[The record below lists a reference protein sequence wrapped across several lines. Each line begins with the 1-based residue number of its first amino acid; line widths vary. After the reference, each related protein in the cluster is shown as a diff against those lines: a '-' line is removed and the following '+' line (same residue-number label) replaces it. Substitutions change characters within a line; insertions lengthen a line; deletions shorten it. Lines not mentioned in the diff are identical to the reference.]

1 MNKYLLTTVCDN
13 GYALGAQVMIYSIS
27 KNLKNFDQCDIKVYY
42 NDNIAPLSE
51 KNKNIFRA
59 IGKNIILEHVDET
72 KYIDAKVPYHQGR
85 EEGSKAA
92 YLTLE
97 SFNETNYDK
106 VIMFDVDMLCIKDF
120 SELFTSDYEL
130 GIFNRNTGFV
140 VLGKSVRTP
149 EVYNSLISNIKGH
162 NGDFM
167 DQGLIGKILGRL
179 FEPLPSI
186 YNEYKPIWAFNEN
199 TRILHWAH
207 FDYIKPL
214 LDHGHIHFGENK
226 VQEAIEKWT
235 DIKSEN
241 KDISLHLIGKL
252 QSNKT
257 KLALKIF
264 DYIHSVDSEKL
275 ARKIAEE
282 QSKINK
288 KIKIF
293 LQVNI
298 GEENQKSGINKNEV
312 GQLISFSKEIGLN
325 VIGLMCIP
333 PVDTDPEFYFEEMK
347 KLNQDLGFTELSMG
361 MSSDFLSA
369 SKYSATYVRI
379 GSNIFGQ
386 RS

>member
-27 KNLKNFDQCDIKVYY
+27 KNLKNFDQCDVKVYY
-42 NDNIAPLSE
+42 NNNIAPLSE

-59 IGKNIILEHVDET
+59 LGKNIILEHVDET

-140 VLGKSVRTP
+140 VLGKSIRTP

-167 DQGLIGKILGRL
+167 DQGLIGRILGHL

-186 YNEYKPIWAFNEN
+186 YNEYKPIWAFDEN

-207 FDYIKPL
+207 FDYVKPWTL
-214 LDHGHIHFGENK
+214 EEYKEYNLFENLERRK
-226 VQEAIEKWT
+226 HSLPKPDTIPFL
-235 DIKSEN
+235 
-241 KDISLHLIGKL
+241 KDKPAYDLWNQYKN
-252 QSNKT
+252 QMYNEFN
-257 KLALKIF
+257 LK
-264 DYIHSVDSEKL
+264 
-275 ARKIAEE
+275 
-282 QSKINK
+282 
-288 KIKIF
+288 
-293 LQVNI
+293 
-298 GEENQKSGINKNEV
+298 
-312 GQLISFSKEIGLN
+312 
-325 VIGLMCIP
+325 
-333 PVDTDPEFYFEEMK
+333 
-347 KLNQDLGFTELSMG
+347 
-361 MSSDFLSA
+361 
-369 SKYSATYVRI
+369 
-379 GSNIFGQ
+379 
-386 RS
+386 